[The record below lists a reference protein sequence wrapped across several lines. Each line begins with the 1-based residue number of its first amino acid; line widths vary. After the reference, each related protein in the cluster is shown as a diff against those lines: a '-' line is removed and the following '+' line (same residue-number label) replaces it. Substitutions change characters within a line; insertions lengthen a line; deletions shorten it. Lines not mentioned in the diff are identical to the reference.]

1 MSELTCC
8 PKCGGKMVV
17 VDTDPLTKS
26 LVRVRRCKDCR
37 YCVATEETVTAI
49 VSQGQAAA
57 QPRA

>member
-26 LVRVRRCKDCR
+26 LVRIRRCKDCR
-37 YCVATEETVTAI
+37 FTVATEETVTAI
-49 VSQGQAAA
+49 VSQGQTGN
-57 QPRA
+57 QPAV